1 MKSPTLVAAII
12 GVLVAVAGLIA
23 YSLMAYNLINISVT
37 IQPSQVVVNAVN
49 LNLGTLSPGSNG
61 TVSTTT
67 IIKVNQG
74 RDYFFALVNTQQLQE
89 EFSTFL
95 VTISFSN
102 STQTTTITLGWPNA
116 GYNDTVYLA
125 PGTYT
130 LYITLQYAV
139 YNNAPAMSFSGNI
152 VELGYN

>member
-12 GVLVAVAGLIA
+12 GVLVAIAGLIA
-23 YSLMAYNLINISVT
+23 YSVIAYNLVNINFR
-37 IQPSQVVVNAVN
+37 IQPSQVVVNAAN

-67 IIKVNQG
+67 TIKVNQG
-74 RDYFFALVNTQQLQE
+74 RDYFFALANTEQLE
-89 EFSTFL
+89 GEFSIFL
-95 VTISFSN
+95 VTITFSN
-102 STQTTTITLGWPNA
+102 STQTVTITLGWPNA

-125 PGTYT
+125 PNTYT

-139 YNNAPAMSFSGNI
+139 YSNATAMSFSGPI